1 MTEASHSKRDLAAE
15 LDGLRQR
22 LADRQASEAR
32 AAWTKAEAALDA
44 GGGRFRVL
52 FQSAPLG
59 MVELDADGIVRAGN
73 LAFLALV
80 GRGASDI
87 EQRPFTELV
96 HAEDAA
102 RFEAHLQASLR
113 DPMGAPRRLELRCVR
128 ADGSHGWTRVSIG
141 VVPSGVEGSAVVAT
155 LVDVSASHAA
165 EGSLRSENE
174 RLASRVAELE
184 HRSLEHGLVSE
195 TGDLLQACRTVDEAY
210 GVIARMGKRLFPT
223 ESGSVSVIGGA
234 TGLVE
239 VVSTWGESRG
249 DRLFGSDACWAL
261 RRGRPHLGQ
270 GDDPGPTCRH
280 MPTPPEVA
288 YVCVPMMAY
297 GEAVGLLTL
306 SVEAGR
312 ELTAAHQRL
321 ATTVAEHIALSLANL
336 RLQET
341 LRSQSI
347 RDPLTGLFNRRY
359 MEESLDRE
367 LRRAGRSR
375 RPIGIIMLDLDHFK
389 DYNDTHGHEIGDALL
404 REVGAVLQRSIR
416 GEDIACRYG
425 GEEFI
430 LILPEASLPDAAQRA
445 EQLRTAIAAIDVVHG
460 QHAVGPLTV
469 SLGVAIYPSHGSTGE
484 AVVRAAD
491 MALYQAKT
499 RGRNRVEVTRADA
512 SPVGHGPRARSTDP
526 PADPAAGDPGIGVGD
541 DQPRP
546 DHQ

>member
-1 MTEASHSKRDLAAE
+1 MKRDLAAE

-32 AAWTKAEAALDA
+32 AAWTRAEAALDA
-44 GGGRFRVL
+44 GDRFRVL
-52 FQSAPLG
+52 FQAAPLG
-59 MVELDADGIVRAGN
+59 MVELDADGVVRAGN
-73 LAFLALV
+73 LAFLEFV
-80 GRGASDI
+80 GREARDV
-87 EQRPFTELV
+87 EQQPFTRLV
-96 HAEDAA
+96 HPDDVA
-102 RFEAHLQASLR
+102 RFDEHVVAHLR
-113 DPMGAPRRLELRCVR
+113 DPAGAPRRVEVRCAR
-128 ADGSHGWTRVSIG
+128 ADGSHAWTGVSTS
-141 VVPSGVEGSAVVAT
+141 VVPAGVEGAALVAAVVD
-155 LVDVSASHAA
+155 LSASRAA

-174 RLASRVAELE
+174 RLASRVADLE
-184 HRSLEHGLVSE
+184 QRSLEHGLVSE

-210 GVIARMGKRLFPT
+210 GVIARMGKRLFPI
-223 ESGSVSVIGGA
+223 ESGSVSVIAGV

-239 VVSTWGESRG
+239 VVATWGVARG

-261 RRGRPHLGQ
+261 RRGRPHMGQ
-270 GDDPGPTCRH
+270 GDDAGPTCRH
-280 MPTPPEVA
+280 MPAPPEVA

-306 SVEAGR
+306 SVDAGR
-312 ELTAAHQRL
+312 ELTTAHQRL

-367 LRRAGRSR
+367 IRRAGRSR
-375 RPIGIIMLDLDHFK
+375 RPVGIIMLDLDHFK
-389 DYNDTHGHEIGDALL
+389 DFNDTHGHEIGDALL
-404 REVGAVLQRSIR
+404 REVGTVLQRSIR

-430 LILPEASLPDAAQRA
+430 LILPDASLPDAAQRA
-445 EQLRTAIAAIDVVHG
+445 EQLRTAIGAIDVVHG

-484 AVVRAAD
+484 AVVRSAD
-491 MALYQAKT
+491 AALYQAKS
-499 RGRNRVEVTRADA
+499 RGRNRAEVTRGDA
-512 SPVGHGPRARSTDP
+512 WS
-526 PADPAAGDPGIGVGD
+526 AANP
-541 DQPRP
+541 PRP
-546 DHQ
+546 HPPDAPARDAGPEVRADKTH